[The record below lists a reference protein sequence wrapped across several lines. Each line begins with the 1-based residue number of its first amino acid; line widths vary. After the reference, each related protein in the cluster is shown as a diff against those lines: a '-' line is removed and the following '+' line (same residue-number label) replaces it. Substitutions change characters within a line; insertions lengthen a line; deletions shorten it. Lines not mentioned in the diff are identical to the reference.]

1 MQWSLRFSSLTLFS
15 DWYSSNHVL
24 RGSGIRSGEVEM
36 RIVEDSNTKANTI
49 SIIATDAAVP
59 QPRNQKRRR
68 KSNLLPSTVTLFA
81 NPRVVIALWG
91 CFGQVSPLCGCDA
104 VVPIFVK
111 RTFTW
116 NSFGAGLTSLVAL
129 VPSFISPG
137 IGYLSDKYG
146 PKWQSVFGYLA
157 CAPPLIL
164 LRLVGP

>member
-49 SIIATDAAVP
+49 SIIATDAVVP

-68 KSNLLPSTVTLFA
+68 MSNLLPSTVTLFA

-111 RTFTW
+111 RTFGHTIEAK
-116 NSFGAGLTSLVAL
+116 SA
-129 VPSFISPG
+129 PSSPSRSPTPCRFKHSHLG
-137 IGYLSDKYG
+137 EQREPG
-146 PKWQSVFGYLA
+146 
-157 CAPPLIL
+157 
-164 LRLVGP
+164 